1 MITTI
6 INEKEQIKTE
16 ELVRIFMNTLDVNDK
31 PYVLFP
37 YENDTEVSSLI
48 KLIDGLPIDNKSI
61 IVINLEQINFNNE
74 ESFRELFKSLSSVGN
89 SDEKI
94 VLFNSIDL
102 PFNNNLAYINRFTS
116 SVLLYISNYIWRLD
130 VIGDGLLLRNL
141 KAKTEELYR
150 KEIELIVTE
159 EDTFGYY
166 YKYDDVYQNI
176 KKYMFD

>member
-16 ELVRIFMNTLDVNDK
+16 ELMRIFVNTLDVNDK

-37 YENDTEVSSLI
+37 YGNDVEALSLV
-48 KLIDGLPIDNKSI
+48 KLIDGLPVDNKAI

-74 ESFRELFKSLSSVGN
+74 ESFRKLFESLSSVAN

-102 PFNNNLAYINRFTS
+102 ADSSELSYANHYNVTS
-116 SVLLYISNYIWRLD
+116 FLYISTYIWRLH
-130 VIGDGLLLRNL
+130 VIGDGLLLHNI
-141 KAKTEELYR
+141 KAKDEELYN
-150 KEIELIVTE
+150 KEIKLIISE
-159 EDTFGYY
+159 EYIFGYY

-176 KKYMFD
+176 KKYMFN

>member
-74 ESFRELFKSLSSVGN
+74 ESFRE
-89 SDEKI
+89 
-94 VLFNSIDL
+94 LFNSIDL